1 MLLMKRSPIV
11 DPELLLALMT
21 LLPPDCRPTQN
32 PDDSLPTAAKLEHI
46 VAGNSPARTKL
57 SVLLEITI
65 SGSARVDIVRR
76 HFARLK

>member
-1 MLLMKRSPIV
+1 MLLMKRSPAV
-11 DPELLLALMT
+11 DPELLLALMP

-32 PDDSLPTAAKLEHI
+32 PDDGLSTTAKLEQI
-46 VAGNSPARTKL
+46 VAGKSPARTKL

-65 SGSARVDIVRR
+65 SGSARVDILHQ